1 MAEIETYIPEEDEE
15 IKLGSFPVAEQET
28 HIHWMR
34 TDSYAE
40 VYTTDKTTMTK
51 LDRLCEESPENYK
64 LQEVGTLK
72 GVAVSKT
79 YRISDKKLVSFRS
92 RKITR
97 ELTEEQRQIASERM
111 KAIVERQK
119 EARNTQS

>member
-40 VYTTDKTTMTK
+40 VYTTDKTVMTK

-64 LQEVGTLK
+64 VIDIGTLK
-72 GVAVSKT
+72 GVPIAKT
-79 YRISDKKLVSFRS
+79 YKISDQKLVSFRS

-97 ELTEEQRQIASERM
+97 ELTEEQ
-111 KAIVERQK
+111 KK
-119 EARNTQS
+119 EITQRLNNARSPKSAE

>member
-1 MAEIETYIPEEDEE
+1 MSELETYIPEEDEE

-34 TDSYAE
+34 SDSYAE
-40 VYTTDKTTMTK
+40 VFTTDKTTMTK

-97 ELTEEQRQIASERM
+97 ELTDEQRQELADRLRKS
-111 KAIVERQK
+111 
-119 EARNTQS
+119 RNQF